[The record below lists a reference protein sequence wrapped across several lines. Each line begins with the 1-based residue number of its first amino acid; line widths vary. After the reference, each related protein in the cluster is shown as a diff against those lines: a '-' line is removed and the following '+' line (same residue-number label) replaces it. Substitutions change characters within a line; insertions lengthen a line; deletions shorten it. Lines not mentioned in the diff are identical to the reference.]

1 MSSNCQTSNILLLQ
15 ICDKY
20 QLSNVVSIAGNIFSI
35 ASFILIGPVV
45 PSIRNSIMS
54 SYFVAAMLGLAQGMT
69 SVSAFTRAYNQAL
82 SKGYKDDENTNIII
96 SGKFLFLMVSSKKII

>member
-1 MSSNCQTSNILLLQ
+1 
-15 ICDKY
+15 
-20 QLSNVVSIAGNIFSI
+20 
-35 ASFILIGPVV
+35 
-45 PSIRNSIMS
+45 MS

-96 SGKFLFLMVSSKKII
+96 SGKFSSL